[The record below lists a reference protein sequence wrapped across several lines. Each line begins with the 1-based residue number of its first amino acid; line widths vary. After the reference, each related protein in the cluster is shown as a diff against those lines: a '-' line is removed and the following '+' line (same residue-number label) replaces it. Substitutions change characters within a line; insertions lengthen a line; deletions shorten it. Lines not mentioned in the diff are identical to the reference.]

1 MSVSDQYNIYK
12 SIRNLL
18 NSSISTKEISKTTN
32 ISPTTVNELRNES
45 RDIDKTSFQ
54 NAFSLYNMS
63 IQNKLNEE
71 YLIKER
77 NKGYTTSVPLHIAF
91 EKVIVSFEPL
101 DLLAYGIL
109 KTTSAQ
115 NLFSNLDNVLQNLP
129 ITKSAFITKE
139 GKVFDCEDFGYQF
152 NVRYY
157 GAGPSN
163 FVQFLS
169 EFSKLETEK
178 IREIVGTN
186 SIVEYNFL
194 NDTFATYH
202 SIISESAYS
211 FYTLNNKLIV
221 YLSAFDNSH
230 NHFTSVFRE
239 RDLKLSDAATDVLK
253 IQDILGRNYNSPSQL
268 KSIAYIPNKKH
279 ISRSMSFV
287 NSPQNDTYVKLIY
300 TNYEI
305 WIPYQIFQEN
315 GNIFDSQEMQSLIN
329 ALGLKN
335 GVTKVGSIKKAIQSF
350 QSIDD
355 IQTMYFDGKSNND

>member
-18 NSSISTKEISKTTN
+18 NSSISTKEISKITN

-63 IQNKLNEE
+63 IRHKLNEE

-77 NKGYTTSVPLHIAF
+77 NKGYTPSVPLQIAF
-91 EKVIVSFEPL
+91 EKIVVSFEPL
-101 DLLAYGIL
+101 DLFAYGIL
-109 KTTSAQ
+109 KTTSSQ
-115 NLFSNLDNVLQNLP
+115 NIFSNIDNGLQNLP

-139 GKVFDCEDFGYQF
+139 GTVFDCEDFGYQF

-163 FVQFLS
+163 FVRFLS
-169 EFSKLETEK
+169 EFSKLDTEK

-194 NDTFATYH
+194 NDTFSTYP

-221 YLSAFDNSH
+221 YLSAFDNYH
-230 NHFTSVFRE
+230 THFTSVFKE
-239 RDLKLSDAATDVLK
+239 RDLKLSDVASDVFK
-253 IQDILGRNYNSPSQL
+253 IQDLLIRNYNLPSQIN
-268 KSIAYIPNKKH
+268 SIAYIPNKKH
-279 ISRSMSFV
+279 ISRSMSFK
-287 NSPQNDTYVKLIY
+287 NSPDNDTYVKLLY
-300 TNYEI
+300 NNYEI
-305 WIPYQIFQEN
+305 WIPYLISHEKS
-315 GNIFDSQEMQSLIN
+315 NIFDSQEMQSLIN

-350 QSIDD
+350 QSKDD
-355 IQTMYFDGKSNND
+355 IQTMYFDEKSNND